1 MNRTEKEQAV
11 ETLQKDLQ
19 RAKVAILAD
28 YRGLTAGQL
37 DHLRKTVRE
46 ANGHCRVNKNRLAKR
61 AIHETPYASLAPMLQ
76 GPLALMIGFDDPIPV
91 AKVVM
96 KLAGELPKLEIR
108 GGVLDGAVLGST
120 DIKALAELPPKEVIL
135 AQLLAVIQAPA
146 TQLVRLLNEPG
157 ARVAR
162 LVNALAERA
171 EGAA

>member
-11 ETLQKDLQ
+11 ATLAQDLK

-61 AIHETPYASLAPMLQ
+61 AIHETPYAPLAPMLS
-76 GPLALMIGFDDPIPV
+76 GPLALMIGFDDPVPV
-91 AKVVM
+91 AKVVV
-96 KLAGELPKLEIR
+96 KLAGELPKLELK
-108 GGVLDGAVLGST
+108 GGVLDGAVLGTS
-120 DIKALAELPPKEVIL
+120 DIKALADLPPKEVIL

-171 EGAA
+171 GGAA

>member
-11 ETLQKDLQ
+11 ATLAQDLK

-46 ANGHCRVNKNRLAKR
+46 ANGHCRVNKNRLAKL
-61 AIHETPYASLAPMLQ
+61 AIRETTYAPLAPMLQ
-76 GPLALMIGFDDPIPV
+76 GPLALMIGFDDPVPV

-96 KLAGELPKLEIR
+96 KLAGELPKLELR
-108 GGVLDGAVLGST
+108 GGVLDGAVLETS
-120 DIKALAELPPKEVIL
+120 DIKALAELPPKEVVL

-162 LVNALAERA
+162 LVNAVAERA
-171 EGAA
+171 GGAA